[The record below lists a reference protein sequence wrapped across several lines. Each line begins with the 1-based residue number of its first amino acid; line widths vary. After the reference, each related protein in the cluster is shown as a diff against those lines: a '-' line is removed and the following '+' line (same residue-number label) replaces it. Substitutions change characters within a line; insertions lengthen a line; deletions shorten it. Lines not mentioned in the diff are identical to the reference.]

1 MNSHIAAVI
10 AAERGCDVR
19 EDVARGR
26 VPRAADAR
34 PRRTL
39 RERLAAR
46 WRCASAPSHRRSTS

>member
-1 MNSHIAAVI
+1 MNSHIAAAI

-26 VPRAADAR
+26 VPRADDAR
-34 PRRTL
+34 RRRTL

-46 WRCASAPSHRRSTS
+46 RRSASAASARRSTS